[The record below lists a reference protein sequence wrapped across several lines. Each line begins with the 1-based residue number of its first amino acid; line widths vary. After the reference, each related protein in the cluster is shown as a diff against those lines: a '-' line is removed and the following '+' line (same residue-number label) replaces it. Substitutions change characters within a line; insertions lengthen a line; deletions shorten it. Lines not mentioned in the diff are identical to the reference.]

1 MRHLRYIVSLI
12 LLLSGIYVS
21 AQNDN
26 LSNAYSCYQ
35 RSSVDSAKMF
45 IDKAIKEDINKNN
58 AQAWCIR
65 GFIYK
70 DLYKKYDIGRIKSAS
85 RDTAIDDLFI
95 AYRLDSV
102 SQENK
107 TNTYAGLDF
116 LAATYVNDAASNMDS
131 AHFHQAINSY
141 NSHKFIMKKIHH
153 TTNINTL
160 DVQFYDALGEIY
172 SQYFAGVNDF
182 EQKRKYLDS
191 ARKAYDGVLAINP
204 DDYSAN
210 YGLGRLY
217 YNQAA
222 NIMTNLPFDASLV
235 LLNKTQDTCAHLAKL
250 SLPYLDKA
258 HTLEQLKVDPIK
270 GLEGDYYLLHI
281 TDKYLYYK
289 DLEEKLASHGNN
301 KSNPEEQQEKYNEFI
316 KAGDKFLKD
325 KDYTDARD
333 SYNSALQIKP
343 EEKYPKDQLKAIEK
357 IIGPEKK

>member
-1 MRHLRYIVSLI
+1 MYA
-12 LLLSGIYVS
+12 Y

-35 RSSVDSAKMF
+35 RASVDSAKMF
-45 IDKAIKEDINKNN
+45 IDRAIKEDINKNN

-70 DLYKKYDIGRIKSAS
+70 DLYKKYETGKIRSAS
-85 RDTAIDDLFI
+85 RDTAISDLFI

-116 LAATYVNDAASNMDS
+116 LAATYENDAASNMDS
-131 AHFHQAINSY
+131 IHFHEAIVAY
-141 NSHKFIMKKIHH
+141 NKHKSVMKRIKH

-172 SQYFAGVNDF
+172 SLYFAGVNDF

-191 ARKAYDGVLAINP
+191 ARKAYDAVLAINP

-222 NIMTNLPFDASLV
+222 NIMTNLPFDAPLP

-258 HTLEQLKVDPIK
+258 HKLEQLKIEPVK
-270 GLEGDYYLLHI
+270 GLEGDYYLLHS
-281 TDKYLYYK
+281 TDNYLYYRN
-289 DLEEKLASHGNN
+289 LEDKLRQQKNN
-301 KSNPEEQQEKYNEFI
+301 KEDPEVLQAKYNEFI
-316 KAGDKFLKD
+316 TLGDNFLKI
-325 KDYTDARD
+325 KDYEKAKD
-333 SYNSALQIKP
+333 SYESALQIRP
-343 EEKYPKDQLKAIEK
+343 NEKYPKDQLQVIES
-357 IIGPEKK
+357 IIGQNKK